1 MQVLK
6 GTATVTNYDVP
17 GTDPFDAVADYTPGG
32 TAVLDDLQDLLPAN
46 ERYDYVFEGN
56 SETLDHVFV
65 SNGLPTGAQFDVV
78 RINAEFADQTSD
90 HDPLLARFAI
100 PLNDPPVAVDDTAT
114 VAEDQSV
121 VIAALANDTD
131 ADHDPLAVSAINGQ
145 AFDANG
151 RVVLANGTV
160 ALNADGTLTFTPTA
174 NFNGPL
180 SFDYT
185 VTDGTLS
192 DTGTV
197 NLTVTPVDDA
207 PAFTSPTSFAVP
219 ENQATVGAVTVV
231 DPEHDAFSFALAGGS
246 DRTFFSIDSQTGALS
261 FLAAPDFETP
271 EDANH
276 DNVYDLVVSA
286 TDVFGATSTQAISVN
301 VTNLAEAGRTINGG
315 NRDDVLSGTPG
326 NDVINGGNGDDHLA
340 GGDGNDSI
348 SGGNGNDALVGGR
361 GSDMLNG
368 GNGND
373 VLSAGAGNDVLTG
386 GNGNDILRGGS
397 GDDYLAGGNGN
408 NIFAFAA
415 GFGHDTVSDFGH
427 DDRIEFDGGV
437 FQNFA
442 AVQAASHQVGNDTV
456 ITLDAGNS
464 IVLQHVSM
472 SSLHASN
479 FLFA

>member
-1 MQVLK
+1 VARLRK
-6 GTATVTNYDVP
+6 GARLLSATP
-17 GTDPFDAVADYTPGG
+17 
-32 TAVLDDLQDLLPAN
+32 LPAN
-46 ERYDYVFEGN
+46 LR
-56 SETLDHVFV
+56 
-65 SNGLPTGAQFDVV
+65 
-78 RINAEFADQTSD
+78 AD
-90 HDPLLARFAI
+90 
-100 PLNDPPVAVDDTAT
+100 
-114 VAEDQSV
+114 
-121 VIAALANDTD
+121 
-131 ADHDPLAVSAINGQ
+131 
-145 AFDANG
+145 
-151 RVVLANGTV
+151 
-160 ALNADGTLTFTPTA
+160 
-174 NFNGPL
+174 
-180 SFDYT
+180 
-185 VTDGTLS
+185 
-192 DTGTV
+192 
-197 NLTVTPVDDA
+197 
-207 PAFTSPTSFAVP
+207 
-219 ENQATVGAVTVV
+219 
-231 DPEHDAFSFALAGGS
+231 
-246 DRTFFSIDSQTGALS
+246 
-261 FLAAPDFETP
+261 

-286 TDVFGATSTQAISVN
+286 TDVFGATSTQAISIN

-326 NDVINGGNGDDHLA
+326 NDVINGGNGDDDLA

-348 SGGNGNDALVGGR
+348 SGGNGNDALVGWR

-408 NIFAFAA
+408 NIFAFAG
-415 GFGHDTVSDFGH
+415 GFGHDTISDFGH
-427 DDRIEFDGGV
+427 GDRIEFDGGV
-437 FQNFA
+437 FQNFG

>member
-1 MQVLK
+1 V
-6 GTATVTNYDVP
+6 
-17 GTDPFDAVADYTPGG
+17 
-32 TAVLDDLQDLLPAN
+32 
-46 ERYDYVFEGN
+46 
-56 SETLDHVFV
+56 
-65 SNGLPTGAQFDVV
+65 TGAQFDVV

-114 VAEDQSV
+114 VAEDHSV
-121 VIAALANDTD
+121 VIAVLANDTD
-131 ADHDPLAVSAINGQ
+131 PDHDPLAVSAINGQ

-160 ALNADGTLTFTPTA
+160 ALNADGTLTVTPNA

-192 DTGTV
+192 DTGTTSV
-197 NLTVTPVDDA
+197 TVTAVNDA
-207 PAFTSPTSFAVP
+207 PTFTSPTSFAAS
-219 ENQATVGAVTVV
+219 ENHPAVGTVAAV
-231 DPEHDAFSFALAGGS
+231 DPEHDPFSFTLAGGS
-246 DRTFFSIDSQTGALS
+246 DRTLFSIDSHTGALS

-276 DNVYDLVVSA
+276 DNVYDLIVSA

-301 VTNLAEAGRTINGG
+301 VTNLAEAGQTINGG

-326 NDVINGGNGDDHLA
+326 NDVINGGNGDDDLA
-340 GGDGNDSI
+340 GGDGNDNI

-361 GSDMLNG
+361 GNDMLNG

-373 VLSAGAGNDVLTG
+373 VLTAGAGDDVLTG

-397 GDDYLAGGNGN
+397 GDDYLTGGNGN
-408 NIFAFAA
+408 NIFAFAG

-437 FQNFA
+437 FQNFG
-442 AVQAASHQVGNDTV
+442 AVQAASHQAGNDTV